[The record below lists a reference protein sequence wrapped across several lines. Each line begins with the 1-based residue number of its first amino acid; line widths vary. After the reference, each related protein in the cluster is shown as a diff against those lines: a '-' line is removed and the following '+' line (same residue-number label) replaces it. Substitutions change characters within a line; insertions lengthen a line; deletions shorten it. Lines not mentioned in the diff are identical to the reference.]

1 MRFIYLEFNRNYF
14 ILTREDNQKICFP
27 YSKIDHLISDN
38 ATGKLRIEI
47 RKYGTFFRDY
57 DSTEEL
63 VKDSLRLMA
72 KGGGNI

>member
-1 MRFIYLEFNRNYF
+1 MRFIYLEFNKNYF
-14 ILTREDNQKICFP
+14 ILTREDNQKVCFP
-27 YSKIDHLISDN
+27 YAKIDHLVSDN

-47 RKYGTFFRDY
+47 KKYGSFDRIY

-72 KGGGNI
+72 KGTGNI